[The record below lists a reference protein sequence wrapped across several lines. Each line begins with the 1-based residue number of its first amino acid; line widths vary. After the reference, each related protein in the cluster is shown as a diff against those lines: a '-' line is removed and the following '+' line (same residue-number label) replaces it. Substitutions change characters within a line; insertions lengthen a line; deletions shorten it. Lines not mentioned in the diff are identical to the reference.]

1 MVRKE
6 GGEDS
11 CVYIEGRR
19 VAEVEGHSDCIA
31 NIPVEHAEV
40 CIWDIAECELDEN
53 TRKALSTL
61 TLTLTLTGGLAESAE
76 NAETATSTLLST
88 FTQTLSLTINSHN

>member
-19 VAEVEGHSDCIA
+19 VAEVERHSDCIA
-31 NIPVEHAEV
+31 IIPVEHAEV
-40 CIWDIAECELDEN
+40 CIWDIAEHELDEDK
-53 TRKALSTL
+53 RKAYGSWLMAQGEWL
-61 TLTLTLTGGLAESAE
+61 RV
-76 NAETATSTLLST
+76 ND
-88 FTQTLSLTINSHN
+88 

>member
-19 VAEVEGHSDCIA
+19 VAEVERHSDCIA

-40 CIWDIAECELDEN
+40 CTWDIAERELDEGK
-53 TRKALSTL
+53 RKAYGS
-61 TLTLTLTGGLAESAE
+61 GVMVHG
-76 NAETATSTLLST
+76 
-88 FTQTLSLTINSHN
+88 